1 MRKKKE
7 NVDHFLFRKVSI
19 SETER
24 KLREW
29 NSNKETM
36 FVNIPIKILN
46 KELKEVIQQK
56 QRIKEQ

>member
-1 MRKKKE
+1 MRKKKR

-36 FVNIPIKILN
+36 FVNIPIKIL
-46 KELKEVIQQK
+46 K
-56 QRIKEQ
+56 QRIKRGNPTKAKN

>member
-36 FVNIPIKILN
+36 FVNIPIKIL
-46 KELKEVIQQK
+46 K
-56 QRIKEQ
+56 QRIKRGNPTKAKH

>member
-36 FVNIPIKILN
+36 FVNIPIKIL
-46 KELKEVIQQK
+46 K
-56 QRIKEQ
+56 QRIKRGNPTKAKN